1 MKLPAGKLSFL
12 AALPFL
18 AVLLYLT
25 ACTKT
30 KGSSNGSGLTSITG
44 KWSLET
50 DSTFVGVGTGNHE
63 VDYTGEPGDY
73 FDFNTNGT
81 VYTKE
86 GDVLDTLTYRLLSD
100 STIIISDF
108 GFSGDT
114 CTVKSLT
121 VSNGEGYT
129 GQFIYITS
137 PFFPTPGG
145 TFGRKVTLS
154 R

>member
-1 MKLPAGKLSFL
+1 MKLLTARLSFL
-12 AALPFL
+12 AILPFL
-18 AVLLYLT
+18 TVLLYLT
-25 ACTKT
+25 ACSKT
-30 KGSSNGSGLTSITG
+30 KGSSNGTALTSITG

-86 GDVLDTLTYRLLSD
+86 GDVLDTLTYKLLSD
-100 STIIISDF
+100 STISISDF
-108 GFSGDT
+108 GFIGDT
-114 CTVKSLT
+114 CTVKSFT
-121 VSNGEGYT
+121 ASTGEGT
-129 GQFIYITS
+129 GQFLTITS
-137 PFFPTPGG
+137 PFFFTPGG
-145 TFGRKVTLS
+145 TFGRKVSLV

>member
-1 MKLPAGKLSFL
+1 MKLPIVNLSFL
-12 AALPFL
+12 AILPFL
-18 AVLLYLT
+18 AFLLYLT
-25 ACTKT
+25 ACK
-30 KGSSNGSGLTSITG
+30 KSKESSNGTGLTSITG
-44 KWSLET
+44 KWNLLT

-100 STIIISDF
+100 TTMIISDF
-108 GFSGDT
+108 GVSGDT
-114 CTVKSLT
+114 CTVNSMT
-121 VSNGEGYT
+121 VSNGEGT

-137 PFFPTPGG
+137 PFLFSPGG
-145 TFGRKVTLS
+145 TFGRKVSLV